1 MEKNN
6 LYIGILSGTS
16 MDSIDCGIFQFRKN
30 NFSLISFSENE
41 YPLSIK
47 KQIIDDQESIRKHY
61 KNSPLNAELAIEYS
75 RIINNLLKKENIKNS
90 DIKAIGMHGQTIS
103 HGEKNGKNFSIQIGC
118 PLTISNQTEIK
129 VIAEFRQDDIQNGGS
144 GAPLAP
150 LFHEYLFRNS
160 KIERVIVNI
169 GGISNISCLSHG
181 DKNLIGFDSGPGNT
195 LIDAWMRN
203 RFNMNYDEDGKIAAK
218 GSSNH
223 ELIKI
228 FLEDRYFK
236 LKYPKSTSTEYFNY
250 EWILKNINKSK
261 LNLNN
266 NDILSTLTN
275 LTAVSIVQSIDKYSK
290 DCKEIYI
297 CGGGANN
304 NSIMK
309 NIEDEAKR
317 IISNQIIVKTTGDL
331 NFHPKTIEAGLFA
344 WLAMSKINNT
354 KLDYRNITGSNMP
367 AELGKIY
374 SRLNLK

>member
-1 MEKNN
+1 
-6 LYIGILSGTS
+6 
-16 MDSIDCGIFQFRKN
+16 
-30 NFSLISFSENE
+30 
-41 YPLSIK
+41 
-47 KQIIDDQESIRKHY
+47 
-61 KNSPLNAELAIEYS
+61 
-75 RIINNLLKKENIKNS
+75 
-90 DIKAIGMHGQTIS
+90 
-103 HGEKNGKNFSIQIGC
+103 
-118 PLTISNQTEIK
+118 
-129 VIAEFRQDDIQNGGS
+129 
-144 GAPLAP
+144 
-150 LFHEYLFRNS
+150 
-160 KIERVIVNI
+160 
-169 GGISNISCLSHG
+169 
-181 DKNLIGFDSGPGNT
+181 
-195 LIDAWMRN
+195 
-203 RFNMNYDEDGKIAAK
+203 MNYDEDGKIAAK

-236 LKYPKSTSTEYFNY
+236 LKYPKSTSTEYFSY

-261 LNLNN
+261 PNLND

-317 IISNQIIVKTTGDL
+317 IISNKIIVKTTGDL